1 MGNGK
6 LELNISADRGPS
18 CADCPYKLGLV
29 KYAVNPC
36 LGCPHKKSAA
46 VRGLTSFVENAA
58 SVFKGEK
65 SLAEAAADTL
75 KDTVR

>member
-1 MGNGK
+1 MDKSK
-6 LELNISADRGPS
+6 LELNISAEGGPS
-18 CADCPYKLGLV
+18 CATCPYKLGYV
-29 KYAVNPC
+29 KYTVNPC

-46 VRGLTSFVENAA
+46 VRGLTSFMENAA
-58 SVFKGEK
+58 AVFKGEK